1 MRIALISDIHAN
13 LPALEA
19 VLQDIRLLGTD
30 QIIFLGDAAT
40 NGPRPKETLD
50 LLQALNCVCIL
61 GNHDAAM
68 LEPARASELQIAA
81 SILPTLEWSLGLLS
95 ETNFEFLRTFCP
107 THKVKLDDALTLLCF
122 HASPRSN
129 TELILSTT
137 ADKNL
142 SGILS
147 GLSEQILTGG
157 HTHIQMF
164 RQHGEQVIINPGSV
178 GNAFVAAYIPGGE
191 TPRLLPWAEYAL
203 IRAEHGGWSADLR
216 RVQFDTKA
224 LQQAVVASKNPSR
237 EWWLAQYR

>member
-19 VLQDIRLLGTD
+19 VLKDIRSLGTD

-40 NGPRPKETLD
+40 NGPHPKETLD

-81 SILPTLEWSLGLLS
+81 SILPTLEWSLGHLS
-95 ETNFEFLRTFCP
+95 ETNFKFLHTFRP
-107 THKVKLDDALTLLCF
+107 NHKVKFDDALTLLCF

-137 ADKNL
+137 ADENL

-147 GLSEQILTGG
+147 GRSEQILTGG

-164 RQHGEQVIINPGSV
+164 RQHEEQVIINPGSV

-203 IRAEHGGWSADLR
+203 INAENGGWSADLH

-224 LQQAVVASKNPSR
+224 VQQAVVAGDNPSR